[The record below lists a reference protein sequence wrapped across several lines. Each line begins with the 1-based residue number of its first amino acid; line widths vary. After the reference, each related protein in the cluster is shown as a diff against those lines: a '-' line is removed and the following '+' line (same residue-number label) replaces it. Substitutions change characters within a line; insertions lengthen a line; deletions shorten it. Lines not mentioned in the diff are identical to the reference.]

1 MGNKLSFSEFSKSI
15 CIIIDEYKDRD
26 DIYYLSGTK
35 ELEKS
40 YSLIAIYR
48 WYEVYEFLCSIP
60 NANALSILDVG
71 VTPFTFFLKKHG
83 FANVQALDLSNV
95 SEERCRLYEVPFFPG
110 GLFTED
116 KNFEGRTYDVIL
128 FLEVIEHIH
137 KNPVDVLN
145 HLKHMLKASGLLYLT
160 TPNLMV
166 LSNRVKMLFNKKLD
180 QLHYPPFQYNTVDHG
195 PEHDRIY
202 MPAELKMYCEEV
214 NFSKYQLG
222 YSTALER
229 SRFRHRKL
237 SSKMLQLVGFSVK
250 KIFPSTASTI
260 VLILTK

>member
-1 MGNKLSFSEFSKSI
+1 MVNKLSFNAFSKSI
-15 CIIIDEYKDRD
+15 CNIIDEYKDRD
-26 DIYYLSGTK
+26 DIYYLSGSK

-48 WYEVYEFLCSIP
+48 WYEVYEFLCTIP
-60 NANALSILDVG
+60 NAPAFSILDVG

-83 FANVQALDLSNV
+83 FANVQALDLSNA
-95 SEERCRLYEVPFFPG
+95 SEERCRLYDVPFFSG
-110 GLFTED
+110 GLFTENE
-116 KNFEGRTYDVIL
+116 NFAGRTYDVIL

-137 KNPVDVLN
+137 KNPVDILN
-145 HLKHMLKASGLLYLT
+145 HLSLMLNANGLLYLT

-180 QLHYPPFQYNTVDHG
+180 QLHYPPFQHNTVDHG

-202 MPAELKMYCEEV
+202 MPAEIKMYCKDAQ
-214 NFSKYQLG
+214 FRKYQLS

-229 SRFRHRKL
+229 YRFKHRKL
-237 SSKMLQLVGFSVK
+237 SFKMLQLVGSLVK